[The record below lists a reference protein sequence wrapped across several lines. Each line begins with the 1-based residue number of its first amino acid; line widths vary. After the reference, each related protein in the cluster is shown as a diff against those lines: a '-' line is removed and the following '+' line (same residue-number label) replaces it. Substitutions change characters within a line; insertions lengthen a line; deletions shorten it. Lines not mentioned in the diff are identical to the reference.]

1 MERSPLAV
9 FELTGQFDASSPLS
23 RSNPTRLAPGSENI
37 VWRGGRLEAFNG
49 LGDSLSPLVGARYLT
64 NVSDSYGGLGSFAN
78 STVKG
83 SVLKILNGLFAIGN
97 GAVYYAGSSLSFNAT
112 STLQIKLL
120 VSGAWS
126 MTTYQAGLP
135 QASPPTLA
143 IRDSIGAGFTGRNK
157 AGSYSAK
164 AFLIRDATG
173 AKGLASEMSNIVV
186 IEDATATGNG
196 KTLRI
201 TFPPIGS
208 SGADYW
214 GLAVTARN
222 FGSTGSHFVNFK
234 IAESALTTIDG
245 VPRSYEIEWTDGDLA
260 GKDLAPIAS
269 YPPPAGMFCGV
280 LGDCLFVDGCVGD
293 TVTGV
298 SAGSPGSTIAISLP
312 LFVEE
317 FPPDWRLYPPEAP
330 TALIRGGDDYYYRF
344 GKNSMGVVSYV
355 GGSPPLYFQQLWS
368 NVGISYP
375 HNAVV
380 GAGGMLFAKTG
391 KRGLVRLGAGAQPDS
406 TWSDNVAS
414 IIKDWS
420 DAETVLGWDEDS
432 QTVCAM
438 NNETIL
444 PFHMNNG
451 WGAPLD
457 VSDKTNGRIVSAV
470 THEGQMYVAALN
482 TAGSSIDLF
491 KYDDGTGSLM
501 TVRTDWHYAEAESE
515 YLRIID
521 VVSRLDNLD
530 NDITV
535 DLFINEDDTTP
546 FRTWTITPTRS
557 TRIRPLKMGKKVESF
572 SVKISHLSDGGS
584 GMVAE
589 KIIVS
594 GYPVSITR

>member
-1 MERSPLAV
+1 MERSPLAI
-9 FELTGQFDASSPLS
+9 FELIGQFDASSPLS
-23 RSNPTRLAPGSENI
+23 RSNPTRLAPGSSNI
-37 VWRGGRLEAFNG
+37 LWRGGRLESFNG

-78 STVKG
+78 TSVKG

-120 VSGAWS
+120 TLGAWS
-126 MTTYQAGLP
+126 ATTYQAGLP
-135 QASPPTLA
+135 QASAPTLA
-143 IRDSIGAGFTGRNK
+143 IRDSIGVGLTGRNK

-173 AKGLASEMSNIVV
+173 AKGLASEMSNIVIV
-186 IEDATATGNG
+186 EDSSASGTGR
-196 KTLRI
+196 TMRI

-214 GLAVTARN
+214 GVAVTPKN
-222 FGSTGSHFVNFK
+222 FGSTGGHYVNFK
-234 IAESALTTIDG
+234 IAESDLTTIDG
-245 VPRSYEIEWTDGDLA
+245 VPRSYEIEWTDGDLV

-269 YPPPAGMFCGV
+269 YPPPAAMFAGV
-280 LGDCLFVDGCVGD
+280 LGDCLFVDGAVGD
-293 TVTGV
+293 TVSGV

-375 HNAVV
+375 HNACV

-391 KRGLVRLGAGAQPDS
+391 KRGLVRLGAGAQPESAWADPIA
-406 TWSDNVAS
+406 DL
-414 IIKDWS
+414 IKDVS
-420 DAETVLGWDEDS
+420 DEDFVSGWDEDS
-432 QTVCAM
+432 QTYCAM
-438 NNETIL
+438 FDSTIL
-444 PFHMNNG
+444 PYSMNNG
-451 WGAPLD
+451 WGAPCD
-457 VSDKTNGRIVSAV
+457 VSDKTNGRIVAAV
-470 THEGQMYVAALN
+470 THLGKLHIAALN
-482 TAGSSIDLF
+482 DAGSSIDLF
-491 KYDDGTGSLM
+491 QYDEGTGSLM

-515 YLRIID
+515 YLRLID

-530 NDITV
+530 NDVTV
-535 DLFINEDDTTP
+535 ELFINEDDSTP
-546 FRTWTITPTRS
+546 FRTWVIPPIRATRL
-557 TRIRPLKMGKKVESF
+557 RPIKFGVKVESYQIQ
-572 SVKISHLSDGGS
+572 VSHLTEGVG
-584 GMVAE
+584 AAIE

-594 GYPVSITR
+594 GIPSVITR

>member
-1 MERSPLAV
+1 MERGELAR
-9 FELTGQFDASSPLS
+9 FELIGQFDASSPLS
-23 RSNPTRLAPGSENI
+23 RANPTRLAPGSENY

-49 LGDSLSPLVGARYLT
+49 LGDSLSPLVGSRYLT
-64 NVSDSYGGLGSFAN
+64 NVSNSYGGLGSYAN

-97 GAVYYAGSSLSFNAT
+97 GAVFYAGSSLSFNAV

-126 MTTYQAGLP
+126 ATTYQAGLP
-135 QASPPTLA
+135 QASAPTLA
-143 IRDSIGAGFTGRNK
+143 VRDSIGAGYTGRNK

-164 AFLIRDATG
+164 AFLVRDATG
-173 AKGLASEMSNIVV
+173 AKGLASEMSNIVI
-186 IEDATATGNG
+186 IEDSSTTSVG
-196 KTLRI
+196 KTLRV

-222 FGSTGSHFVNFK
+222 FGSTGPHFVVFK

-245 VPRSYEIEWTDGDLA
+245 VPRSYEIEWTDGDLV

-269 YPPPAGMFCGV
+269 YPPPAGMFAGV
-280 LGDCLFVDGCVGD
+280 LGDCLFVDGAVGD

-298 SAGSPGSTIAISLP
+298 TAGSPGSTIAISQP

-317 FPPDWRLYPPEAP
+317 FPPDWRLYPSEAP

-344 GKNSMGVVSYV
+344 GKNSLGIISYV
-355 GGSPPLYFQQLWS
+355 GGSPPLYFQLLWS

-375 HNAVV
+375 HNACV

-391 KRGLVRLGAGAQPDS
+391 KRGLVRLGAGGQPDS

-414 IIKDWS
+414 IIADVDDS
-420 DAETVLGWDEDS
+420 EFVSGWDEDS
-432 QTVCAM
+432 QTYCAM
-438 NNETIL
+438 FGTTIL
-444 PFHMNNG
+444 PYQMNNG

-470 THEGQMYVAALN
+470 THEGRLYIAALN
-482 TAGSSIDLF
+482 SGTSSIDLF
-491 KYDDGTGSLM
+491 KYDEGSGSLM

-515 YLRIID
+515 YIRIID
-521 VVSRLDNLD
+521 VLSRLDNLD
-530 NDITV
+530 NDVTV
-535 DLFINEDDTTP
+535 ELYINEDDTTP
-546 FRTWTITPTRS
+546 FRTWTIPPVRS
-557 TRIRPLKMGKKVESF
+557 TRLRPIKLGKKVESYQIG
-572 SVKISHLSDGGS
+572 VSHLSSGS
-584 GMVAE
+584 GGGIE

-594 GYPVSITR
+594 GISSAITK